1 MSLVHKNCRIA
12 YGVTRAVLLVGPW
25 AIKFPTVIY
34 GWRLFLLGLLANMQE
49 RQFSRTGWPELCPV
63 LWSLPGGWLVIM
75 RRAKEMTALEFERI
89 DLEKWVD
96 RGEYVVP
103 AEIKQDS
110 FGWLDGKLVAVDY
123 GN

>member
-1 MSLVHKNCRIA
+1 MALVHKNCCMA
-12 YGVTRAVLLVGPW
+12 YGCTRAVFLIGPW

-49 RQFSRTGWPELCPV
+49 QIFSRTGWPELCPV
-63 LWSLPGGWLVIM
+63 LWGVSGGWLVVM
-75 RRAKEMTALEFERI
+75 RRAKILTEEEFERL
-89 DLEKWVD
+89 DLESWVNRND
-96 RGEYVVP
+96 YTIP
-103 AEIKQDS
+103 AEIKHDS